1 MSRSNPVLQNPCKKF
16 IDFKADQ
23 GKLVYYDRDEEKNIE
38 LPMPVYF
45 VVLDELSTVTGFSKK
60 YESGIYANEVHR
72 VADEILRVKTF
83 KGGAYIAG
91 LYKDIKD
98 NIVALGGKYTKSIYA
113 MLLGGEEPELVNFQF
128 KGAAFSAWIDK
139 RVNTDNQVV
148 GITGTYDEKNGA
160 TTFKVPVFE
169 GFKLEKDVNDA
180 AILMDT
186 ALQSYLKE
194 YKAQQG
200 EKETVAETAPS
211 EPAQP
216 EPMQTYGG
224 FVKESRTGKQPA
236 VVSDINDLPW
246 DNSVEPRKPVF

>member
-23 GKLVYYDRDEEKNIE
+23 GKLVYYDKDEEKTIE
-38 LPMPVYF
+38 LSMPVYF
-45 VVLDELSTVTGFSKK
+45 VVLDELSTITGFSKK

-83 KGGAYIAG
+83 KGGAYLAG

-113 MLLGGEEPELVNFQF
+113 MLLGDEPELVNFQF
-128 KGAAFSAWIDK
+128 KGAAFSAWLDK
-139 RVNTDNQVV
+139 KVNTDNQVV

-160 TTFKVPVFE
+160 TTFKVPIFE

-186 ALQSYLKE
+186 VLQAYLRE
-194 YKAQQG
+194 YKAQQHD
-200 EKETVAETAPS
+200 KEVAKTEAEIPQS
-211 EPAQP
+211 EPASAP
-216 EPMQTYGG
+216 DTWMSGKLP
-224 FVKESRTGKQPA
+224 KGKQPA
-236 VVSDINDLPW
+236 PVSDINDLPW
-246 DNSVEPRKPVF
+246 EKREPAF